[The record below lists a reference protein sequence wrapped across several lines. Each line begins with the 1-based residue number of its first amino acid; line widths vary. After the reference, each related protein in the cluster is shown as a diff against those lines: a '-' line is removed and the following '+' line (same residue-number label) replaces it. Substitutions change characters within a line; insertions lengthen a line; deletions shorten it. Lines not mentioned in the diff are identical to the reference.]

1 MTREDIITELRKRE
15 SRLKAMGATS
25 LYVFGSRARGD
36 NQANSDLDLFMDY
49 DPKQVKSYLDF
60 VGFELDLQDQFG
72 IEVHLA
78 GRNDI
83 QPMAKQ
89 NAEKDAIQVF

>member
-15 SRLKAMGATS
+15 ERLKAMGATS
-25 LYVFGSRARGD
+25 LYVYGSRARGD
-36 NQANSDLDLFMDY
+36 NRPDSDLDLFMDF
-49 DPKQVKSYLDF
+49 DPSQVNSYLDF

-83 QPMAKQ
+83 QSVAKQ
-89 NAEKDAIQVF
+89 NAERDAIRVF

>member
-1 MTREDIITELRKRE
+1 MVRDDIIRELGKCE
-15 SRLKAMGATS
+15 DRLKAMGATS

-36 NQANSDLDLFMDY
+36 NRPDSDLDLFMDY
-49 DPKQVKSYLDF
+49 DPAKVKSYLDF

-83 QPMAKQ
+83 HSTAKQ
-89 NAEKDAIQVF
+89 NAEREAIRVF